1 MKIDT
6 SAEVVSDIENKEN
19 QKKVLDQID
28 QSGLGNKQRQ
38 IVEQ

>member
-19 QKKVLDQID
+19 QKNVLDQID

>member
-6 SAEVVSDIENKEN
+6 GAEVVSDIENKEN